1 MIIEAIL
8 YTGEPKLINNLYQRF
23 ADRLDRNLGVNVEGG
38 KDRETVI
45 GHLITVKMN
54 PEQTQL
60 IGKIKLLLDKYIDYP
75 ITKVTSNLPEYRAT
89 WEVKNEI

>member
-8 YTGEPKLINNLYQRF
+8 YTGEPKLVNNLYQRF
-23 ADRLDRNLGVNVEGG
+23 VDRLDKNLGVNAMGG

-45 GHLITVKMN
+45 GHLIGIRMN
-54 PEQTQL
+54 TEQTQV

-75 ITKVTSNLPEYRAT
+75 ITKVVSDLKDYNAT